1 MTEFASILI
10 AKYRHREHSRDGRL
24 HGHCPVLVGPRTYTH
39 SPQRWRVMATVVHTA
54 QQADGTR
61 EADVIDMTL
70 TMGGRDVLSYVEA
83 YMTAQEVVQKH
94 IDELGSSYDQYF
106 DLFVLIPKSVAR
118 AKALAKAKRRA
129 KK

>member
-1 MTEFASILI
+1 
-10 AKYRHREHSRDGRL
+10 
-24 HGHCPVLVGPRTYTH
+24 
-39 SPQRWRVMATVVHTA
+39 MATVVHST

-83 YMTAQEVVQKH
+83 YTAAQDIVQRH
-94 IDELGSSYDQYF
+94 IDVLGSSYDQHF
-106 DLFVLIPKSVAR
+106 DLYALIPKSVAR